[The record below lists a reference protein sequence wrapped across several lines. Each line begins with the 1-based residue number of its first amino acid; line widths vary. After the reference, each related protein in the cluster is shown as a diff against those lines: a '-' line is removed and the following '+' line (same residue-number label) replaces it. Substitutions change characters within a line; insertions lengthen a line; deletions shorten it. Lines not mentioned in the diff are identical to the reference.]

1 MGNLENSYRV
11 DPDLV
16 KKELLQILSSEK
28 FRNAQVLSMFLQ
40 FVVEETLAGHI
51 NEIKEYTIGI
61 RALGRS
67 ADFNPQI
74 DAVVRIHAGRLRR
87 MLSEYYEGEGT
98 TDPVRIEIPRG
109 SYVPTFKYNNHNE
122 VVVERTTSQN
132 GVDVHHRKATLA
144 VFPFHNRSSD
154 DSKNYFVEGMGE
166 QLCSDLAK
174 FQHLSVIS
182 YDSTHRFAAENKNI
196 TDLHKAFH
204 VDYILTGSIRFSGG
218 VMQVNIQ
225 LMLAETDTLLW
236 TQTYLRHFN
245 TSNLYN
251 VQDEIIEQIVYK
263 VADSDGVITRH
274 LSQIPT
280 PKRQQLYGVYDAIY
294 LYYSFRGKYDGDSF
308 QQSVAALE
316 RAASVE
322 PENALIWSMLAKL
335 YINNYMFKKEPSAQD
350 LTRGIAYTEKAMW
363 LDQNCQYANKV
374 LAWIYLLSGK
384 KDDCFEAI
392 ERCLDINSKAPSV
405 TGSMGFL
412 LICIGK
418 YNLGFRLLLKT
429 MHLNPVLPWYCN
441 LGFAI
446 YYYNNEKYEDAFNWT
461 HRSGTPEMPLL
472 LLLRMATLSKIN
484 QENNETSLREFQT
497 PDKNLLKRANQVLQQ
512 FIFDDNLRK
521 KLASGLAQT
530 GIVLD

>member
-1 MGNLENSYRV
+1 MGNLENTYRV

-16 KKELLQILSSEK
+16 KKELMRILSSEK

-40 FVVEETLAGHI
+40 FVVEETLAGHN

-61 RALGRS
+61 RALGKS
-67 ADFNPQI
+67 PDFNPQI

-87 MLSEYYEGEGT
+87 MLSEYYEGEGSK
-98 TDPVRIEIPRG
+98 DPVTIEIPRG
-109 SYVPTFKYNNHNE
+109 SYVPVFKSNNYTEKVVPAAPPLIVAE
-122 VVVERTTSQN
+122 VQ
-132 GVDVHHRKATLA
+132 HRKATLA

-154 DSKNYFVEGMGE
+154 DSKNYFVEGVGE
-166 QLCSDLAK
+166 QLCSDLAR

-182 YDSTHRFAAENKNI
+182 YDSTHRFAAENKDI
-196 TDLHKAFH
+196 TELHQAFH

-274 LSQIPT
+274 LAQIPSS
-280 PKRQQLYGVYDAIY
+280 KRQQLYGVYDAVY
-294 LYYSFRGKYDGDSF
+294 LYYSFRGKYDADSF
-308 QQSVAALE
+308 KQSLAALE
-316 RAASVE
+316 HAATIE
-322 PENALIWSMLAKL
+322 PENPLIWAMLAKL
-335 YINNYMFKKEPSAQD
+335 HLNSYMFKKESSTQD
-350 LTRGIAYTEKAMW
+350 LNRGLAFTEKAMW

-374 LAWIYLLSGK
+374 LAWTYLLSGK
-384 KDDCFEAI
+384 KDDCFETI
-392 ERCLDINSKAPSV
+392 ERCLDLNAKAPSV

-412 LICIGK
+412 LICLGK
-418 YNLGFRLLLKT
+418 YTLGFRLLLKT
-429 MHLNPVLPWYCN
+429 MHLNAVLPWYCN
-441 LGFAI
+441 LGFAL

-461 HRSGTPEMPLL
+461 HRSGTPDMPLL
-472 LLLRMATLSKIN
+472 LLLRFATISKIN
-484 QENNETSLREFQT
+484 QENNETSVREFQR
-497 PDKNLLKRANQVLQQ
+497 PDKIIMERATQVLRQ
-512 FIFDDNLRK
+512 FIYDDNLRK
-521 KLASGLAQT
+521 KLTSALAQT
-530 GIVLD
+530 GFVLD